1 MKILQDIATAV
12 RLTGEVRKARK
23 TGASG
28 VQVKPVYTVP
38 AVRLGY
44 WGFTMEGCLFY
55 GPKWQPLR
63 DVFDN
68 LPEKTQHELT
78 FAPKAGEWGDR
89 VRFWKQELR
98 NTLEPDLYHE
108 MISTLIR
115 WGIRCRRRALEEVI
129 V

>member
-1 MKILQDIATAV
+1 M
-12 RLTGEVRKARK
+12 
-23 TGASG
+23 
-28 VQVKPVYTVP
+28 YTVP
-38 AVRLGY
+38 AVRFGY

-98 NTLEPDLYHE
+98 NALEPDLYHE

-115 WGIRCRRRALEEVI
+115 WGIRCRRRALEEVME
-129 V
+129 

>member
-23 TGASG
+23 NGASG
-28 VQVKPVYTVP
+28 VHVKPVYTVP
-38 AVRLGY
+38 VVRLGY

-129 V
+129 E

>member
-1 MKILQDIATAV
+1 M
-12 RLTGEVRKARK
+12 
-23 TGASG
+23 
-28 VQVKPVYTVP
+28 
-38 AVRLGY
+38 
-44 WGFTMEGCLFY
+44 FY

-98 NTLEPDLYHE
+98 NASVVNVFRLAVLGVG
-108 MISTLIR
+108 STLGGSFYYAGNLGDDLPVGLPR
-115 WGIRCRRRALEEVI
+115 EE
-129 V
+129 